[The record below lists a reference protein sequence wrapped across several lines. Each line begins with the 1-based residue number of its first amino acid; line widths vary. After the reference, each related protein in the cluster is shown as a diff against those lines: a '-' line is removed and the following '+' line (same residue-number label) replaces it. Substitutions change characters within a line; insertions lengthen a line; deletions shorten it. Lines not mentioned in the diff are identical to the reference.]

1 MYPDR
6 GLPGPP
12 ALCPQPAQP
21 PSRPPALRGW
31 LKAHSRGPGE
41 GRVVLPGLTGEL
53 EIPPARSRKRLA
65 SRHILELL
73 TPV

>member
-6 GLPGPP
+6 GSLGPQHSARSP
-12 ALCPQPAQP
+12 L
-21 PSRPPALRGW
+21 SRPLIRLRSGG
-31 LKAHSRGPGE
+31 RGGE
-41 GRVVLPGLTGEL
+41 RGVVLPGLTGEL